1 MLVDEEEEERAW
13 EVDGGRID
21 VVDHFGYLRDTINCD
36 TGVERIV
43 RCRVETARQK
53 WKGINCKPASE
64 HQHTSR
70 GESKDLLWPMDLRP
84 GL

>member
-13 EVDGGRID
+13 EVDEGMID

-36 TGVERIV
+36 TGVERTV
-43 RCRVETARQK
+43 RCRVEAAWQK

-64 HQHTSR
+64 HQQTSR